1 MGYVKRQ
8 RVNLPLANYP
18 AATVTERGQARFA
31 VLDRRYRREHPDSE
45 TEGVVAFAEWTNRQ
59 RQPQFAPVV
68 ETPKGRML
76 RLESGGYAIHWRDGS
91 GTARVERTKL
101 RDRQNAIRRLAE
113 LEAEARNVRD
123 GLRSP
128 AQQTAADHAR
138 RPLCDHFK
146 AYVEWM
152 TGRGSTASHVKTTGH
167 NLKRVAD
174 ATGWATLAD
183 IDPEGLQRWLLEYA
197 QSPSR
202 PGAAARN
209 AVLVSWKAFAN
220 WAMRTGR
227 MLDHPLRSVAKAPSA
242 GGERRQRRAM
252 TEDEC
257 SRLLRAARL
266 RPVAEH
272 GRATVAK
279 DAARIAADEAKA
291 SRDRRRRWRDL
302 TTRSRR
308 TWAKAP
314 LCWETLEAAA
324 ERGRAKLAERNPAL
338 LDAAEAEGRGR
349 ELLYALLLT
358 TGLRWGEARSLRVDS
373 IDLDGVTAGDDPG
386 WLDRLPQHATRP
398 GQPIRPCPTVR
409 LSGAAA
415 KNGKDAVLP
424 LRLDLAVELA
434 AWFAERSA
442 RAARVLRPEAP
453 LFDMPGSGLA
463 VFRRDLAAASI
474 ERRDSRGEVVDVHA
488 LRTAFATGLA
498 RAGVPLRQAQ
508 ELCRH
513 STPELTAR
521 VYQRLR
527 VVDVLGAVE
536 SLPAPFGDRKA
547 KGGQRAGDRPS

>member
-1 MGYVKRQ
+1 M
-8 RVNLPLANYP
+8 
-18 AATVTERGQARFA
+18 
-31 VLDRRYRREHPDSE
+31 
-45 TEGVVAFAEWTNRQ
+45 
-59 RQPQFAPVV
+59 
-68 ETPKGRML
+68 
-76 RLESGGYAIHWRDGS
+76 
-91 GTARVERTKL
+91 ERTKF
-101 RDRQNAIRRLAE
+101 RDQQNAIHRLAE

-128 AQQTAADHAR
+128 AQQNAADHAR
-138 RPLCDHFK
+138 RPLGDHFT
-146 AYVEWM
+146 AYLDWM
-152 TGRGSTASHVKTTGH
+152 AGRGTTAAHVKTTGH
-167 NLKRVAD
+167 NLRRVAE

-183 IDPEGLQRWLLEYA
+183 IDPEGLQRWLLDYA
-197 QSPSR
+197 QTPAR

-209 AVLVSWKAFAN
+209 AVLIAWKALCA
-220 WAMRTGR
+220 WAVRTGR
-227 MLDHPLRSVAKAPSA
+227 LLDHPLRTISKAPTA
-242 GGERRQRRAM
+242 GGERRQRRAL

-279 DAARIAADEAKA
+279 DAARIAADEVKA
-291 SRDRRRRWRDL
+291 SRDRRRRWQDW
-302 TTRSRR
+302 TPRSRR

-314 LCWETLEAAA
+314 LCWATLQAAA
-324 ERGRAKLAERNPAL
+324 ERGRARLAERNPDL
-338 LDAAEAEGRGR
+338 LEAAEAEGRER

-373 IDLDGVTAGDDPG
+373 IDLDGVAAGDDPD

-398 GQPIRPCPTVR
+398 GQPTRPCPTLR

-424 LRLDLAVELA
+424 LRLDLAAELA

-453 LFDMPGSGLA
+453 LFNMPGSGLA

-513 STPELTAR
+513 STPELTSR

-547 KGGQRAGDRPS
+547 TGGTRAGDRPT